1 MISAVALLL
10 ACVQVSQ
17 GGVAPYRHILVRDFR
32 TVKDGQVICFNI
44 GTAAHG
50 PSTLATL
57 MKRWPDT
64 KFSVW
69 ADAPLVPELATLMA
83 RRFPNVAIYTGDKVP
98 ETDADLLLVSSGS
111 GIAGSV
117 RRSIEAWRASRADR
131 PVAAYAIGYSSAQR
145 ALISTFDFCF
155 FRDKEALARA
165 EGGKN
170 GTPTL
175 PVKHGFAP
183 DAVFDFD
190 AADDA
195 GASALLAEH
204 GLEPGKFVCA
214 IPGHRFTPWWEFSGG
229 KADAKRAAKNA
240 QHEIS
245 DNAVVCAAIIEAVRN
260 HGMKALLCAEQRT
273 EMVLATRALYDRLP
287 PDVQAKCV
295 VLRAFWP
302 PDLALGVYR
311 KSRCVFGIEMHSQ
324 VMALGN
330 GVPACVFRHSGFGT
344 KSSMFKDV
352 GAGEWLLDIDEP
364 GAARKAAAM
373 VGGIL
378 ADPVAAAA
386 KCRAVRTAIDRAAD
400 EALARG
406 SVRRVFL
413 RKRGGVPRRRRVQ
426 PSRTT
431 GSSPRRNRPRPRLCS
446 PSGQTRPWA
455 SIPSVCAGRLNS
467 PSAMCYNIEPHGD
480 SNSRFQAS
488 NKEK

>member
-1 MISAVALLL
+1 MVDDGMNRKMLIRAFCVMLALM
-10 ACVQVSQ
+10 AHAAYAQVLQ
-17 GGVAPYRHILVRDFR
+17 GGAAPYRHILVRDFR

-50 PSTLATL
+50 PGTLATL
-57 MKRWPDT
+57 MKRWPDA

-69 ADAPLVPELATLMA
+69 ADAPLVPELAALMA
-83 RRFPNVAIYTGDKVP
+83 RRFPNVAIFTGRDVP
-98 ETDADLLLVSSGS
+98 NTDADLLLVSSGS
-111 GIAGSV
+111 GIAMSV
-117 RRSIEAWRASRADR
+117 RRSIADWREKDVRR
-131 PVAAYAIGYSSAQR
+131 PVAAYAIGYSR
-145 ALISTFDFCF
+145 ALKPTMETFAFCF

-165 EGGKN
+165 EADGFA
-170 GTPTL
+170 
-175 PVKHGFAP
+175 VKAHGFAP

-195 GASALLAEH
+195 GAAALLAEH

-229 KADAKRAAKNA
+229 KADAKRAEKNA

-245 DNAVVCAAIIEAVRN
+245 DNAVVCAAIVEAVRN
-260 HGMKALLCAEQRT
+260 HGMKVLLCAEQRT
-273 EMVLATRALYDRLP
+273 EMALATRALYDRLP

-352 GAGEWLLDIDEP
+352 GAGDWLLDIDEP
-364 GAARKAAAM
+364 DAARKAAAM

-378 ADPVAAAA
+378 SNPAAAVA
-386 KCRAVRTAIDRAAD
+386 KCRAARVAIDRAEG
-400 EALARG
+400 EALAP
-406 SVRRVFL
+406 L
-413 RKRGGVPRRRRVQ
+413 
-426 PSRTT
+426 
-431 GSSPRRNRPRPRLCS
+431 
-446 PSGQTRPWA
+446 
-455 SIPSVCAGRLNS
+455 
-467 PSAMCYNIEPHGD
+467 
-480 SNSRFQAS
+480 
-488 NKEK
+488 

>member
-1 MISAVALLL
+1 MFNEKMLALAAVMLSFLLP
-10 ACVQVSQ
+10 VQ
-17 GGVAPYRHILVRDFR
+17 GGASPYRHILVRDFR
-32 TVKDGQVICFNI
+32 TVKDGKVICFNI

-50 PSTLATL
+50 PGTLATL

-69 ADAPLVPELATLMA
+69 ADAPLVPELAALMA
-83 RRFPNVAIYTGDKVP
+83 RRFPDVAIYTGEKVP

-117 RRSIEAWRASRADR
+117 RRSIGAWRSSRADR
-131 PVAAYAIGYSSAQR
+131 PVAAYAIGYSSSLR
-145 ALISTFDFCF
+145 SLIATFDFCF
-155 FRDKEALARA
+155 FRDKESLARA
-165 EGGKN
+165 EAKRLEDCKIGGLEDCKS
-170 GTPTL
+170 GIHQSQIHQS
-175 PVKHGFAP
+175 KYGFAP

-190 AADDA
+190 AVDDA

-229 KADAKRAAKNA
+229 KPDEKRAAKNA
-240 QHEIS
+240 KHEIS

-260 HGMKALLCAEQRT
+260 HGMKVLLCPEQRT
-273 EMVLATRALYDRLP
+273 ELPLAKRALYDQLP
-287 PDVQAKCV
+287 PDVRARCV
-295 VLRAFWP
+295 VLRRFWS

-311 KSRCVFGIEMHSQ
+311 QSRCVFGIQMHSQ

-378 ADPVAAAA
+378 SDPAAAAA
-386 KCRAVRTAIDRAAD
+386 KCRAARTAINRAAD
-400 EALARG
+400 EAVAR
-406 SVRRVFL
+406 V
-413 RKRGGVPRRRRVQ
+413 
-426 PSRTT
+426 SR
-431 GSSPRRNRPRPRLCS
+431 P
-446 PSGQTRPWA
+446 
-455 SIPSVCAGRLNS
+455 
-467 PSAMCYNIEPHGD
+467 
-480 SNSRFQAS
+480 
-488 NKEK
+488 

>member
-1 MISAVALLL
+1 MLAFPLLFALVCNTSPISA
-10 ACVQVSQ
+10 CTTNRMDGTS
-17 GGVAPYRHILVRDFR
+17 PYRHVMVRDFR

-44 GTAAHG
+44 GTAAHC

-69 ADAPLVPELATLMA
+69 ADAPLVPELAALMA
-83 RRFPNVAIYTGDKVP
+83 RRFPNVAIYTGEKVP

-117 RRSIEAWRASRADR
+117 RRSIEVWRSSRADR
-131 PVAAYAIGYSSAQR
+131 PVAAYAIGYSSSQR
-145 ALISTFDFCF
+145 SLISTFDFCF

-165 EGGKN
+165 GGGK
-170 GTPTL
+170 TDAPAL
-175 PVKHGFAP
+175 PEKHGFAP

-229 KADAKRAAKNA
+229 KPDEKRAAKNA
-240 QHEIS
+240 KHEIS

-260 HGMKALLCAEQRT
+260 HGMKALLCPEQRT
-273 EMVLATRALYDRLP
+273 ELPLAKRALYDQLP
-287 PDVQAKCV
+287 PDVRARCV
-295 VLRAFWP
+295 VLRRFWS

-311 KSRCVFGIEMHSQ
+311 QSRCVFGIEMHSQ
-324 VMALGN
+324 VMSLGN

-364 GAARKAAAM
+364 DAASKASAM
-373 VGGIL
+373 VGAIL
-378 ADPVAAAA
+378 ADPAAAAA
-386 KCRAVRTAIDRAAD
+386 KCRAARVAIDRAAN
-400 EALARG
+400 EALAP
-406 SVRRVFL
+406 L
-413 RKRGGVPRRRRVQ
+413 
-426 PSRTT
+426 
-431 GSSPRRNRPRPRLCS
+431 
-446 PSGQTRPWA
+446 
-455 SIPSVCAGRLNS
+455 
-467 PSAMCYNIEPHGD
+467 
-480 SNSRFQAS
+480 
-488 NKEK
+488 